1 MYKVGFIAGNF
12 DLLHVGHINI
22 LKRAS
27 SLVDYLIVAVNTDK
41 FSAEYKRKPIMTENE
56 RLEAV
61 KSCQCVSDALLNI
74 GGKDCKKTIEYINKH
89 YHYGNITHIF
99 HGSDWTGDSLK
110 KQMGLT
116 DKWLEKNGITM
127 VYLDTTKDISTTDI
141 INRIKKSWNE

>member
-1 MYKVGFIAGNF
+1 MDKVGFIAGNF
-12 DLLHVGHINI
+12 DLLHIGHINI

-41 FSAEYKRKPIMTENE
+41 FSIAYKRKPIMTENE

-61 KSCQCVSDALLNI
+61 KSCKYVSLAVLNI
-74 GGKDCKKTIEYINKH
+74 GGKDCKKTIEYINKN
-89 YHYGNITHIF
+89 YNYGNITHIF

-141 INRIKKSWNE
+141 INRIKKS